1 MKKKVKHQDRLKICQ
16 SVRTIKSFGRHA
28 KYVCVLCPSK
38 QSYDG
43 LSVQTSLLVGLR
55 EVEMALTAK
64 QKKLP
69 KALQRAILAKQK
81 GMGKKKKKNG
91 KKKRGGKKRSRG

>member
-1 MKKKVKHQDRLKICQ
+1 MFYALKDQNQKGKV
-16 SVRTIKSFGRHA
+16 SERT
-28 KYVCVLCPSK
+28 L
-38 QSYDG
+38 
-43 LSVQTSLLVGLR
+43 
-55 EVEMALTAK
+55 EVIVALTAK

-91 KKKRGGKKRSRG
+91 KKKKGGKKKRSTG